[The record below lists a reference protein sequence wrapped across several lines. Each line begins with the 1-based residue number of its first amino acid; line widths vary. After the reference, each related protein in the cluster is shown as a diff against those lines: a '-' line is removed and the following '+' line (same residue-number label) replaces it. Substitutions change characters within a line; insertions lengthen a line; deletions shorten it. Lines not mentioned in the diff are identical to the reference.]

1 MKIRN
6 GFVSNSSSSS
16 FVCYGAEIDQ
26 EGLLKYAKENIKKY
40 SKINVEDL
48 DSNEDE
54 DDDQY
59 ELYDIIADVTKNLG
73 LDESWWNS
81 EGGGE
86 IYIGRSYTS
95 LKDDETGKQFKDSVK
110 EKLSKIKKIGKIGHI
125 EEAFYL

>member
-16 FVCYGAEIDQ
+16 FVCYGAEIDE

-40 SKINVEDL
+40 SKINIEDL
-48 DSNEDE
+48 ESNEDE
-54 DDDQY
+54 DEEQY
-59 ELYDIIADVTKNLG
+59 ELYDIIEDVVKNLG

-81 EGGGE
+81 EGDGE

-95 LKDDETGKQFKDSVK
+95 LKDDETGKQFRDSVK
-110 EKLSKIKKIGKIGHI
+110 EKLSKIKRIGKIGHI
-125 EEAFYL
+125 EETYYL

>member
-26 EGLLKYAKENIKKY
+26 EDLLRYAKENIKKY
-40 SKINVEDL
+40 SKINIEDLEDTDEDYELFEIVEDVA
-48 DSNEDE
+48 E
-54 DDDQY
+54 
-59 ELYDIIADVTKNLG
+59 NLG
-73 LDESWWNS
+73 LDSSWLDS
-81 EGGGE
+81 EGSGE

-110 EKLSKIKKIGKIGHI
+110 EKLSKIKRIGKIGHI
-125 EEAFYL
+125 EETYYL

>member
-26 EGLLKYAKENIKKY
+26 EDLLRYAKENIKKY
-40 SKINVEDL
+40 SKINIEDL
-48 DSNEDE
+48 EDTDE
-54 DDDQY
+54 DY
-59 ELYDIIADVTKNLG
+59 ELFEIVEDVTKNLG
-73 LDESWWNS
+73 LDSSWLDS
-81 EGGGE
+81 EGSGE

-110 EKLSKIKKIGKIGHI
+110 EKLSKIKRIGKIGHI
-125 EEAFYL
+125 EETYYL